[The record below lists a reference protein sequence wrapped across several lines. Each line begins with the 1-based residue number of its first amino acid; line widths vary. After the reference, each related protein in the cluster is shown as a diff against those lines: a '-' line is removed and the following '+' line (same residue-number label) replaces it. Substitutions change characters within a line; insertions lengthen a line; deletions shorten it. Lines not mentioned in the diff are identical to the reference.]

1 MKSIKKLS
9 ESTIN
14 DVIGMAWCD
23 KTPFER
29 ILAFTGL
36 SEKEVIALMR
46 RELKASSFRLWRK
59 RVSSRLRK
67 HESKS
72 KHIRKVRPEQFEQ
85 EASF

>member
-1 MKSIKKLS
+1 MKTLKDLS
-9 ESTIN
+9 ESQIN
-14 DVIGMAWCD
+14 DIIGMAWCD

-29 ILAFTGL
+29 ILSFTGL

-59 RVSSRLRK
+59 RVGSRLRK

-72 KHIRKVRPEQFEQ
+72 LHIRKVLPEQSEN
-85 EASF
+85 E